1 MSSMNELSQDQE
13 EQDNESGIDMHSC
26 YHACHPLERNEFNEL
41 RSNENAE
48 NIQRVCES
56 TKELCASVE
65 VEH

>member
-48 NIQRVCES
+48 NIQRIC
-56 TKELCASVE
+56 
-65 VEH
+65 